1 MTVTCDNAGQPAD
14 GQVRVGGR
22 WRLFATRP
30 RRVLFALAII
40 WAISV
45 FDVAF
50 TFLAHQIGGFE
61 ESNPLAREFIHAL
74 ESLVVYKIATVGPA
88 SLLLIWLWRQKFTEI
103 ACWIG
108 VACYFLLSLLWVAY
122 FAMLA

>member
-1 MTVTCDNAGQPAD
+1 MRGDLS
-14 GQVRVGGR
+14 

-30 RRVLFALAII
+30 RRVVFALALVWVFSI
-40 WAISV
+40 

-61 ESNPLAREFIHAL
+61 EGNPLAREFIHAL
-74 ESLVVYKIATVGPA
+74 ESLVVYKVLTVGPA
-88 SLLLIWLWRQKFTEI
+88 SLLLLLLWRRKLTEI

-108 VACYFLLSLLWVAY
+108 CGCYLLLSLLWVFY
-122 FAMLA
+122 FAVL